1 MFLGHVSRE
10 DSLVC
15 ARELYLPSFITSHS
29 GSTPITVPNL
39 RSVPHL
45 VNTESEVT
53 PPEVADLA
61 YVTVCIKTPD
71 PQNNFG
77 GYEYYDQCL
86 ASICSLLGTTNP
98 KTVIVMV
105 DEHFP
110 DNARKALESQG
121 VQLVLLR
128 DKAYTVWPDSAKYPA
143 ERFANHPRLHT
154 FQKLAI
160 FNMTQFKNVF
170 WLDSDVEV
178 KTNLTAYFETLPKDR
193 DAVLTPVHRNKCNLA
208 FNSGVMVIRPSAHVF
223 KALLEIWR
231 SGRFSFNFGA
241 ASHDCDVSTRQDSLS
256 EQDLLIEYFA
266 REKGRASYHE
276 LSTCYNYRGSLSQQQ
291 TCGPRGT
298 EKVLHIAKLL
308 KWADMSAW
316 QIHSWRGTCRDHPT
330 YPATRRKGAI

>member
-1 MFLGHVSRE
+1 
-10 DSLVC
+10 
-15 ARELYLPSFITSHS
+15 
-29 GSTPITVPNL
+29 
-39 RSVPHL
+39 
-45 VNTESEVT
+45 
-53 PPEVADLA
+53 VADLA

-193 DAVLTPVHRNKCNLA
+193 VSILTLSFISPVCPACAQVVLACVDAERKAKRAFQLT
-208 FNSGVMVIRPSAHVF
+208 
-223 KALLEIWR
+223 
-231 SGRFSFNFGA
+231 FS
-241 ASHDCDVSTRQDSLS
+241 VSTSWT
-256 EQDLLIEYFA
+256 A
-266 REKGRASYHE
+266 CE
-276 LSTCYNYRGSLSQQQ
+276 LFVVNYL
-291 TCGPRGT
+291 
-298 EKVLHIAKLL
+298 
-308 KWADMSAW
+308 
-316 QIHSWRGTCRDHPT
+316 
-330 YPATRRKGAI
+330 